1 MKKVLFSFLALA
13 LVSLSFLA
21 FKNYP
26 RLEIGQTA
34 PATDLVMKGVDGND
48 YNLDALKG
56 KSGLV
61 VIFSCNTCPFV
72 VGTETKEGWQGRYN
86 RQKATAEAL
95 GYGFVLI
102 NSNEAKRSNEDS
114 YTAMVE
120 HAQTNEYT
128 MEYLMDTD
136 SKLANAFG
144 ANTTPDVFMFDADM
158 KLIYTGSIDDNVD
171 NHALVKVD
179 YLNNAMEQAY
189 KYGEVRIKKTKNLGC
204 SIKRKAQN

>member
-34 PATDLVMKGVDGND
+34 PSTDLVMKGVDGND
-48 YNLDALKG
+48 YTLDALKG
-56 KSGLV
+56 ENGLV

-86 RQKATAEAL
+86 RHKTTADAL
-95 GYGFVLI
+95 GYGMVLI
-102 NSNEAKRSNEDS
+102 NSNEAKRTNEDS
-114 YTAMVE
+114 YEAMIQ
-120 HAQTNEYT
+120 HASENGY
-128 MEYLMDTD
+128 MMNYLMDTD

-144 ANTTPDVFMFDADM
+144 ANTTPDVFMFNKNM
-158 KLIYTGSIDDNVD
+158 ELIYTGSIDDNVD
-171 NHALVKVD
+171 DHAKVQVD
-179 YLNNAMEQAY
+179 YLHFAMEQNY
-189 KYGEVRIKKTKNLGC
+189 KNGEIRIKKTKNLGC
-204 SIKRKAQN
+204 SIKRKVQD